1 VPSVLE
7 PVTTTST
14 GPRILSA
21 KLQHSKAGT
30 FAVTSRMAGVFESY
44 AKAALFPNRWRT
56 HEYEM
61 EVLHPDACL
70 GASVEHPGICTSSP

>member
-1 VPSVLE
+1 
-7 PVTTTST
+7 
-14 GPRILSA
+14 
-21 KLQHSKAGT
+21 
-30 FAVTSRMAGVFESY
+30 MAGVFESY